1 MLEPIPMSLTRLPCA
16 LDKSPA
22 AEALSRDVRE
32 GLPLRHQ
39 R

>member
-1 MLEPIPMSLTRLPCA
+1 MSLTRLPCT
-16 LDKSPA
+16 LDKSPV
-22 AEALSRDVRE
+22 AEAVSRDVRA

>member
-1 MLEPIPMSLTRLPCA
+1 MSLTRLPCA
-16 LDKSPA
+16 RDKSPA
-22 AEALSRDVRE
+22 AEALSHDVQA